1 MAQDAKLDFKQK
13 GRLVFACLFAAF
25 VFISFP
31 VNAANA
37 AKTSPTSK
45 VTLNFNAMDINA
57 VISAV
62 SEMTGRNFIVDPRVK
77 GKVTVI
83 SHRALKASEVYQVFL
98 SVLKVHGF
106 AAIPGKNVTKIVPEV
121 NAKQDAIS
129 TGRKSIPYSD
139 EFITQVLEIKNVDE
153 EQLITI

>member
-1 MAQDAKLDFKQK
+1 MQGKMGQGVNLRFRKAKQFVAVCGLIVFIVASVSAAKQK
-13 GRLVFACLFAAF
+13 SDR
-25 VFISFP
+25 
-31 VNAANA
+31 
-37 AKTSPTSK
+37 
-45 VTLNFNAMDINA
+45 VTLNFNATDINA

-83 SHRALKASEVYQVFL
+83 SHRDLNASEIYSVFL

-121 NAKQDAIS
+121 DAKQDAVR
-129 TGRKSIPYSD
+129 TAEKNIPYSD
-139 EFITQVLEIKNVDE
+139 EYITQV
-153 EQLITI
+153 

>member
-1 MAQDAKLDFKQK
+1 MAI
-13 GRLVFACLFAAF
+13 

-31 VNAANA
+31 ANA
-37 AKTSPTSK
+37 AKSTSSSK
-45 VTLNFNAMDINA
+45 VTLNFNATDINA

-83 SHRALKASEVYQVFL
+83 SHRALKASEIYQVFL

-106 AAIPGKNVTKIVPEV
+106 AA
-121 NAKQDAIS
+121 
-129 TGRKSIPYSD
+129 
-139 EFITQVLEIKNVDE
+139 
-153 EQLITI
+153 